1 MALMTDEMIQVLKKD
16 QYYHRKLYGSD
27 VIIMSATIFLAILAY
42 SSLLP
47 LSSSYYGNPFYTFT
61 QTTRSTDLSLSN
73 LIKQNAPYQRRI
85 SSAAVTIINFS
96 DLQCHLCN
104 RFVKATEP
112 QINSTYVQTGKIAL
126 VFEHLPN
133 R

>member
-1 MALMTDEMIQVLKKD
+1 
-16 QYYHRKLYGSD
+16 
-27 VIIMSATIFLAILAY
+27 MSATIFLAILAY

-47 LSSSYYGNPFYTFT
+47 LSSSYYGNPFYTFA

-85 SSAAVTIINFS
+85 SSAAVPIIDFS